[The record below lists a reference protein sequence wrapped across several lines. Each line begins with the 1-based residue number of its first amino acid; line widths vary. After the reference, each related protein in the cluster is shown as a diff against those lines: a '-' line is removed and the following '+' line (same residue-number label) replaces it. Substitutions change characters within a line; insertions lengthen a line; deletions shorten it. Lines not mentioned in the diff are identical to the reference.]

1 MKDILKSSIVATFC
15 LLFIIVLLLFSS
27 CKTQKETVTVE
38 TIRTIENRD
47 TVIQI
52 QEDTATR
59 QLLILCDS
67 AYNAYVAGDTL
78 KNGKHVKIV
87 YKFVDKV
94 LNITAPVD
102 SFKINAELMYL
113 KESVKLS
120 KEHAIIQKKLINF
133 WAIAF
138 WAVLFIFVVENLV
151 FLIISIKR

>member
-1 MKDILKSSIVATFC
+1 MKDSLKSGIAATFC
-15 LLFIIVLLLFSS
+15 MLFVIILLLFSS

-47 TVIQI
+47 TLIKI

-78 KNGKHVKIV
+78 RNGKHVRII
-87 YKFVDKV
+87 YKLVDKV
-94 LNITAPVD
+94 LDITAPVD
-102 SFKINAELMYL
+102 SLAIVL
-113 KESVKLS
+113 KWKEANEKQNTTIKQITEVK
-120 KEHAIIQKKLINF
+120 KVNW

>member
-1 MKDILKSSIVATFC
+1 MKDSLKSGIVATFC
-15 LLFIIVLLLFSS
+15 LLFIIILLLFSS
-27 CKTQKETVTVE
+27 CKTQKETITVE

-47 TVIQI
+47 TVIEI

-94 LNITAPVD
+94 LYITAPVD
-102 SFKINAELMYL
+102 SLDIIL
-113 KESVKLS
+113 KWKEVNEKQDTTIKQVTEVKRTNL
-120 KEHAIIQKKLINF
+120 
-133 WAIAF
+133 WTIAF